1 MTRFAGEFV
10 GSWRAALRVA
20 RRSTVRQRGRSALI
34 LMMLFLPAYAAT
46 VLAVSWANL
55 SGTSAQEVN
64 FRMGQA
70 DLIVDDADVARS
82 SLPSDSRSMP
92 LTRGRTVV
100 AGPAGL
106 AAFEYEATDLGHP
119 LNRGRYVL
127 RAGRAP
133 QGAAEVAVTRAL
145 ARELDIRPGD
155 QVVAGM
161 PQRSL
166 TVVGVVDWSRSL
178 RMTGLLV
185 PAEAPLSGAR
195 AELLVKLPAGQSWS
209 PPEPG
214 PNQEGF
220 HSLLREEVKPTVAEK
235 AVEAAAV
242 LLVTTFAGAQVVL
255 LVGAAF
261 VVGARRQRRDL
272 AMIAAVGSTGR
283 QVGRIVLAGGLL
295 LGAAAAIAGAGAG
308 LLTFTLAGPLI
319 ETIADHPL
327 IDVSVPVPSVVGVA
341 VVTLTI
347 GVLAALLPARSAG
360 RGPVR
365 ADLGGQRTRSRLD
378 LAALAVGMVLLVAGT
393 AALVLAGHPEGRIE
407 LLALGGVAQLVGVVA
422 CAPTLVRVAG
432 RVAAALPLSGRL
444 ALRHGARHRLR
455 TAAAIAAVTAAT
467 AGSVSLTNVGTAR
480 DDAPATQLRTRPGQI
495 VLEAETLRLLGE
507 DGLHRFTAA
516 LPTREIVTLQMATD
530 TGAPLTDLPPEG
542 AADPTLIA
550 AFEQRAVAVG
560 GAEIVHLVTG
570 RPANAQE
577 LDTLADGGAVVF
589 NDKLISDTKI
599 TLTKDGKP
607 LPSLPALL
615 AARGEYYPQLP
626 GLVISAATAKRLDL
640 NVTTQAAVIDPTRQ
654 PRPEDLAA
662 ANDVLLHA
670 QLNTRQ
676 PPDQPITATAT
687 KASSPAEE
695 TTTMFYLLAAVS
707 ALVTLVA
714 STVAIGLASVE
725 LRPDLATM
733 TAVGA
738 TPQTRRRITAA
749 QSALIAGNGALL
761 GLLAGLGPAAAY
773 ISYSTNAHWH
783 TPWLALFL
791 IAATP
796 PALTTLLTGLLT
808 RGQPQLTRRTN

>member
-1 MTRFAGEFV
+1 MTAGEFV

-20 RRSTVRQRGRSALI
+20 RRSTVRHRGRSALI

-64 FRMGQA
+64 FSMGQA
-70 DLIVDDADVARS
+70 DLIVDDGDVARS
-82 SLPSDSRSMP
+82 SLPSASRKVP

-106 AAFEYEATDLGHP
+106 AAFEYEATDLDDP
-119 LNRGRYVL
+119 LNRGRFVL

-133 QGAAEVAVTRAL
+133 QGAVEVAVTRAL
-145 ARELDIRPGD
+145 ARELDIRLGD
-155 QVVAGM
+155 QMVAGM

-166 TVVGVVDWSRSL
+166 TVVGVIDWSRSL
-178 RMTGLLV
+178 REAGLLV
-185 PAEAPLSGAR
+185 PAEAPLSGAHPK
-195 AELLVKLPAGQSWS
+195 LLVELPAGQSWS
-209 PPEPG
+209 PPKPS
-214 PNQEGF
+214 PNQDGF
-220 HSLLREEVKPTVAEK
+220 GSLLREDLKPTVAEK
-235 AVEAAAV
+235 AVEAAVV

-272 AMIAAVGSTGR
+272 AMIAAVGGTGC
-283 QVGRIVLAGGLL
+283 QIGRIVLAGGLL
-295 LGAAAAIAGAGAG
+295 LGAAAAIAGVGAG

-319 ETIADHPL
+319 EAIADHPL
-327 IDVSVPVPSVVGVA
+327 IDVSVPVSSVAGVA

-347 GVLAALLPARSAG
+347 GVLAALLPARTAG
-360 RGPVR
+360 RGPIR

-378 LAALAVGMVLLVAGT
+378 LAALAAGMILVAAGT
-393 AALVLAGHPEGRIE
+393 AALVLAGNPDGRIE

-422 CAPTLVRVAG
+422 CAPALVRFAG

-467 AGSVSLTNVGTAR
+467 AGSISLAIVGTAR
-480 DDAPATQLRTRPGQI
+480 NDAPTTQLRTRPGQI
-495 VLEAETLRLLGE
+495 VLEAETVRLLGE
-507 DGLHRFTAA
+507 DGLRRFSAA
-516 LPTREIVTLQMATD
+516 LPTREIVTLQTATD
-530 TGAPLTDLPPEG
+530 TGLPLTGRPPEG
-542 AADPTLIA
+542 AADPMLMA
-550 AFEQRAVAVG
+550 ALEQRTVAVG
-560 GAEIVHLVTG
+560 GTEIVHLVTG
-570 RPANAQE
+570 RPANAEE
-577 LDTLADGGAVVF
+577 LDNLADGGAIVF
-589 NDKLISDTKI
+589 NDKLISDTQV
-599 TLTKDGKP
+599 TLTRDGKP
-607 LPSLPALL
+607 LPPLPMLL

-626 GLVISAATAKRLDL
+626 GLVISAATAKRLNL
-640 NVTTQAAVIDPTRQ
+640 NVTTQAAVIDTTRQ
-654 PRPEDLAA
+654 PRPEELVA
-662 ANDVLLHA
+662 ANDVLLRA
-670 QLNTRQ
+670 QLNTRA
-676 PPDQPITATAT
+676 PLDQPLTATAT
-687 KASSPAEE
+687 QASVPAHE
-695 TTTMFYLLAAVS
+695 TSTMFYLLAAVS

-714 STVAIGLASVE
+714 STVAVGLASVE

-749 QSALIAGNGALL
+749 QSALIAGIGALL

-773 ISYSTNAHWH
+773 ISYSINAQWH
-783 TPWLALFL
+783 TPWLALLL

-808 RGQPQLTRRTN
+808 RGQPPLTRRTN

>member
-1 MTRFAGEFV
+1 MTRTAGEFV

-20 RRSTVRQRGRSALI
+20 RRSTLRHRGRSALI

-55 SGTSAQEVN
+55 SGTSAQEVT

-70 DLIVDDADVARS
+70 DLIVDDGDVARS
-82 SLPSDSRSMP
+82 SLPSNSRSMP
-92 LTRGRTVV
+92 STRGRTVV

-106 AAFEYEATDLGHP
+106 AAFEYEATDLDDP

-145 ARELDIRPGD
+145 ARELDIRPGN

-178 RMTGLLV
+178 HSAGLLV

-209 PPEPG
+209 PPESSTTT
-214 PNQEGF
+214 NGF
-220 HSLLREEVKPTVAEK
+220 SFMLREDLKPTVAEK
-235 AVEAAAV
+235 AMEAGAV

-272 AMIAAVGSTGR
+272 AMIAAVGGTGR

-319 ETIADHPL
+319 EAIADHPL
-327 IDVSVPVPSVVGVA
+327 IDVSVPVPSVAGVT
-341 VVTLTI
+341 VVMLTI
-347 GVLAALLPARSAG
+347 GVLAALLPARTAG

-378 LAALAVGMVLLVAGT
+378 LAALAVGMILLAAGT

-407 LLALGGVAQLVGVVA
+407 ILALGGVAQLVGVVA
-422 CAPTLVRVAG
+422 CAPTLVRLAG

-455 TAAAIAAVTAAT
+455 TAAAIAAITAAT
-467 AGSVSLTNVGTAR
+467 AGSVSLAIVGTAR
-480 DDAPATQLRTRPGQI
+480 NDAPATPLRTRPGQI

-507 DGLHRFTAA
+507 DGLRRFTAA
-516 LPTREIVTLQMATD
+516 LPTREIVTLKTTTD
-530 TGAPLTDLPPEG
+530 TSTPLTSLPPEG
-542 AADPTLIA
+542 AADPRLIA
-550 AFEQRAVAVG
+550 AFEQRRVAVG

-577 LDTLADGGAVVF
+577 LDILADGGAVVF
-589 NDKLISDTKI
+589 NDTLIADTQI
-599 TLTKDGKP
+599 ILTKDGKP

-615 AARGEYYPQLP
+615 AVRGDYYPQLP
-626 GLVISAATAKRLDL
+626 GLVISAATARRLNL
-640 NVTTQAAVIDPTRQ
+640 TVATEATVIDPTRQ
-654 PRPEDLAA
+654 PGPKELTA
-662 ANDVLLHA
+662 ANDVLLRA

-676 PPDQPITATAT
+676 PLDQPVTAAAT
-687 KASSPAEE
+687 QVSAPAEE
-695 TTTMFYLLAAVS
+695 TTTMFYLLAAIS

-714 STVAIGLASVE
+714 STVAVGLASVE

-749 QSALIAGNGALL
+749 QSALIAGIGAVL

-773 ISYSTNAHWH
+773 ISYSINAHWH
-783 TPWLALFL
+783 TPWLALLL

-796 PALTTLLTGLLT
+796 PALTTFLTGLLT
-808 RGQPQLTRRTN
+808 RGQPRLTRRTN